1 MTVSLT
7 FTIEKEDF
15 YKEMSNL
22 LGLRGEA
29 LQKVVNLFQELQA
42 DLTSL
47 EDEPNSDDIIDKIA
61 NARRELVLLDL
72 RLHEITQMI
81 RGFTVD
87 AEPEEP
93 QERDA
98 EDNK

>member
-47 EDEPNSDDIIDKIA
+47 EDEPNSDDITDKIA

-81 RGFTVD
+81 RGFT
-87 AEPEEP
+87 APLEPEEP
-93 QERDA
+93 QEPDT